1 MCCSS
6 ILKAFLV
13 SLSLLHVCIG
23 KCWGW
28 AWDLINSYTEFGVPY
43 FSSIFFKKP
52 FLPTLQV
59 TRAPIYSFLYPERQ
73 NLPGLP
79 NLRRTRGVHMASLP
93 ATTAVQ
99 LLIWDLHC
107 DKAKGE
113 KKRKDKQLKDSS
125 HFFFLDL
132 QNLLSLA
139 LCLKRGGFSQTS
151 CFHSLKVQF

>member
-1 MCCSS
+1 MYCSS

-13 SLSLLHVCIG
+13 SLGLLHACIG

-43 FSSIFFKKP
+43 FSSSIFFKKP
-52 FLPTLQV
+52 FLPTLWV
-59 TRAPIYSFLYPERQ
+59 TWAPIYSFLYPERQ
-73 NLPGLP
+73 NLPGLQ
-79 NLRRTRGVHMASLP
+79 NLPRTTGVHMASLP

-99 LLIWDLHC
+99 PLIWDLHC

-125 HFFFLDL
+125 QFWVFFF
-132 QNLLSLA
+132 
-139 LCLKRGGFSQTS
+139 F
-151 CFHSLKVQF
+151 FF